1 MKSFL
6 KQLGLVLGLWTIAG
20 LTLGL
25 SNYWLGTLAGRSPQL
40 WPSLKR
46 PLMEQW
52 VWAALTPLVFLLAR
66 RFPLERAHLGRNLG
80 IHAVFFV
87 LLSLL
92 HCAVAQAI
100 GTPLAFVPA
109 HFGGSP
115 LLLRFF
121 QEVYSDIWMYWPLV
135 CIQSLMTASA
145 QARER
150 ERQASQLR
158 ATLAQAHMDL
168 LRAQIQPHFLFNTL
182 HAVSALMHEDVAAAE
197 DLLADLAEI
206 LRSSFD
212 QATAQESSL
221 GSELNLVRC
230 YLAIQERRFPERLK
244 VRYHLAPETLDA
256 TVPSLVL
263 QSLVENAV
271 VHGII
276 PAGRPGLVVIRA
288 ERRADLLILEV
299 RDDGVGLAE
308 TGSPGIGLANARRR
322 LAYLYG
328 TAHSLALADASGR
341 GTTVTLSIPF
351 RPFVEPAGDLIHD
364 EDSHTDH
371 RRRAAGAPQTIETAE
386 LRA

>member
-1 MKSFL
+1 
-6 KQLGLVLGLWTIAG
+6 
-20 LTLGL
+20 
-25 SNYWLGTLAGRSPQL
+25 
-40 WPSLKR
+40 
-46 PLMEQW
+46 
-52 VWAALTPLVFLLAR
+52 
-66 RFPLERAHLGRNLG
+66 
-80 IHAVFFV
+80 
-87 LLSLL
+87 
-92 HCAVAQAI
+92 
-100 GTPLAFVPA
+100 
-109 HFGGSP
+109 

-182 HAVSALMHEDVAAAE
+182 HAVSALMREDVAAAE

-212 QATAQESSL
+212 QATAQETSL

-244 VRYHLAPETLDA
+244 VRYELAPETLDA

-299 RDDGVGLAE
+299 RDDGVGLAQ

-328 TAHSLALADASGR
+328 TAHSLALADASG
-341 GTTVTLSIPF
+341 TAATLSIPF
-351 RPFVEPAGDLIHD
+351 RQFVEPAGDLVND

-371 RRRAAGAPQTIETAE
+371 RRRAAGAPQTIEPAE

>member
-1 MKSFL
+1 
-6 KQLGLVLGLWTIAG
+6 
-20 LTLGL
+20 
-25 SNYWLGTLAGRSPQL
+25 
-40 WPSLKR
+40 
-46 PLMEQW
+46 
-52 VWAALTPLVFLLAR
+52 
-66 RFPLERAHLGRNLG
+66 
-80 IHAVFFV
+80 
-87 LLSLL
+87 
-92 HCAVAQAI
+92 
-100 GTPLAFVPA
+100 
-109 HFGGSP
+109 
-115 LLLRFF
+115 
-121 QEVYSDIWMYWPLV
+121 MYWPLV

-230 YLAIQERRFPERLK
+230 YLAIQERRFPERLR

-288 ERRADLLILEV
+288 ERRADILILEV

-308 TGSPGIGLANARRR
+308 TRSPGIGLANARRR